1 MHMSQVFYQSR
12 GIIGHASN
20 TSPCDFEDALGHYTF
35 LWLKT
40 NMVSAN
46 KTLPILAVHSGPKL
60 IFLPSIHFTA
70 KKHGWLIV
78 GFP

>member
-20 TSPCDFEDALGHYTF
+20 TSPCDFEDALGHYAF

-46 KTLPILAVHSGPKL
+46 KILPILAVHSGPKL
-60 IFLPSIHFTA
+60 IFLHYFFHQFTSLQKNMA
-70 KKHGWLIV
+70 G
-78 GFP
+78 